1 MPFRWTPIFSFLL
14 LGLAAASA
22 CAEIKAVER
31 YDDADEYLPKAES
44 RNATG
49 LRLFLRQQEGEELF
63 KVTTPRNVTVDV
75 VARIPQGAEH
85 GVVFLLGGT
94 SVLSI
99 VNDKLDRSFSFQP
112 RSRDAWWAQGFAT
125 FLVDAPS
132 DRLGREGIQ
141 DTVWRSRGEHL
152 QDLQAVLAAVSE
164 RFKGPLVLHG
174 HSNGTASVANAA
186 QLKLPNVK
194 AYLYSGASHLNQGVQ
209 LVHQVEHTAP
219 VLFVQHK
226 NDTCASS
233 NYASFAILERSV
245 HAPEKKTLLVG
256 GGIAPMSGA
265 CGPFASHSF
274 VGQEAQT
281 VSDAIVILKEM
292 MNP

>member
-1 MPFRWTPIFSFLL
+1 MPFRWTQIFS
-14 LGLAAASA
+14 GLMLALATASA
-22 CAEIKAVER
+22 GAQIKTVER
-31 YDDADEYLPKAES
+31 YDDADEYLPKAE
-44 RNATG
+44 RNNASG
-49 LRLFLRQQEGEELF
+49 IRLFLRQQEGEELF

-75 VARIPQGAEH
+75 VARIPPGATY
-85 GVVFLLGGT
+85 GVVFLLGGS

-132 DRLGREGIQ
+132 DRLGPEGISDQ
-141 DTVWRSRGEHL
+141 LWRVRGEHQ

-164 RFKGPLVLHG
+164 KFSGPLVLHG

-194 AYLYSGASHLNQGVQ
+194 AYMYSGASHLIPGAQ
-209 LVHQVEHTAP
+209 LVYQVEHTAP

-226 NDTCASS
+226 QDTCASS
-233 NYASFAILERSV
+233 NTASFSNLERSV
-245 HAPEKKTLLVG
+245 HAPAKKTLMVE

-265 CGPFASHSF
+265 CGPFSPHSF

-281 VSDAIVILKEM
+281 INDATVILKGM
-292 MNP
+292 MAP